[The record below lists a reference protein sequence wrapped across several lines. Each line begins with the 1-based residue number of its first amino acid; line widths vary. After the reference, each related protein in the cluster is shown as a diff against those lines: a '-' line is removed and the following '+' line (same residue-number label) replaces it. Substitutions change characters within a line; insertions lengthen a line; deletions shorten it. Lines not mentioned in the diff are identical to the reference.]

1 MIAAGVF
8 GATGYTG
15 YELIQLL
22 TGHPEVEVAFATSRS
37 SAGQRLSDLYPSP
50 LDVCLVAP
58 EEADVDA
65 ADVAFF
71 CLPHGES
78 MAAVAA
84 ARAGTRCIDLSA
96 DFRLRDVAVY
106 EQWYKVAHVAPELLR
121 GAVYGLSEVYRE
133 QVAGAGLIANPGCYP
148 TSVLLALYPLAR
160 GGHLRSGRVIVDS
173 KSGVSGAGRKPRV
186 GSLFC
191 EVSGNFAPYSIGR
204 AHRHLPEMEQ
214 ELAAWGADVRVTFS
228 PHLLPVVRGIV
239 STIYLTLEEGWSVE
253 RLVELYQEAYAGEPF
268 VHVLPA
274 GQLASLAYVN
284 HTNRC
289 ALSFADAG
297 ADKNPA
303 DGNPADGNPGTDFIV
318 VSAIDNLVKGAS
330 GQAVQNMNLMF
341 GLDETAGLPR

>member
-1 MIAAGVF
+1 MIAAGIF

-15 YELIQLL
+15 YELVQLL
-22 TGHPEVEVAFATSRS
+22 DGHPEVEIAFATSRS

-50 LDVCLVAP
+50 LDVRLVAP
-58 EEADVDA
+58 KEADLGT
-65 ADVAFF
+65 ADVAFY

-78 MAAVAA
+78 MAAVSA
-84 ARAGTRCIDLSA
+84 ARRAGARCVDLSA

-106 EQWYKVAHVAPELLR
+106 EQWYQVGHVAPELLP

-133 QVAGAGLIANPGCYP
+133 QVAGADLVANPGCYP

-160 GGHLRSGRVIVDS
+160 GGHLREGRVIVDS
-173 KSGVSGAGRKPRV
+173 KSGVSGAGRKLRV

-191 EVSGNFAPYSIGR
+191 EVSEDFKPYSIGR

-214 ELAAWGADVRVTFS
+214 ELAAWGAEVRVTFS
-228 PHLLPVVRGIV
+228 PHLLPVKRGIL
-239 STIYLTLEEGWSVE
+239 STIYLTLEAGWSVE

-268 VHVLPA
+268 VHVLPP
-274 GQLASLAYVN
+274 GQQASLAYVN

-289 ALSFADAG
+289 ALSFAEVG
-297 ADKNPA
+297 
-303 DGNPADGNPGTDFIV
+303 GNDFIV
-318 VSAIDNLVKGAS
+318 VSAIDNLIKGAS

>member
-1 MIAAGVF
+1 MIAAGIF

-15 YELIQLL
+15 YELVQLL
-22 TGHPEVEVAFATSRS
+22 DGHPEVEIAFATSRS

-50 LDVCLVAP
+50 LDVRLVAP
-58 EEADVDA
+58 EEADLGT
-65 ADVAFF
+65 ADVAFY

-78 MAAVAA
+78 MEAVSA
-84 ARAGTRCIDLSA
+84 ARRAGVRCVDLSA

-106 EQWYKVAHVAPELLR
+106 EQWYQVEHVAPGLLP

-133 QVAGAGLIANPGCYP
+133 QVAAADLVANPGCYP
-148 TSVLLALYPLAR
+148 TGVLLALYPLAR
-160 GGHLRSGRVIVDS
+160 GGHLRGGHMHGRHVIVDS
-173 KSGVSGAGRKPRV
+173 KSGVSGAGRKLRV

-191 EVSGNFAPYSIGR
+191 EVSEDFRPYSIGR

-214 ELAAWGADVRVTFS
+214 ELAAWGAEVRVTFS
-228 PHLLPVVRGIV
+228 PHLLPVVRGIL
-239 STIYLTLEEGWSVE
+239 STIYLTLDAGWSVE
-253 RLVELYQEAYAGEPF
+253 RLVELYRETYAGEPF
-268 VHVLPA
+268 VHVLPL

-289 ALSFADAG
+289 ALSFAGAG
-297 ADKNPA
+297 EN
-303 DGNPADGNPGTDFIV
+303 DFIV
-318 VSAIDNLVKGAS
+318 VSAIDNLIKGAS

>member
-1 MIAAGVF
+1 
-8 GATGYTG
+8 
-15 YELIQLL
+15 
-22 TGHPEVEVAFATSRS
+22 
-37 SAGQRLSDLYPSP
+37 
-50 LDVCLVAP
+50 VCLVAP
-58 EEADVDA
+58 EEADVGA

-303 DGNPADGNPGTDFIV
+303 DENPADGNPGTDFIV